1 MTDIINKQVRF
12 KLTIETGDNDT
23 VVYDRAVLIN
33 EEVLSQL
40 GRERSCD
47 TVFTMF
53 AKDILNTFKPTR
65 QHDR

>member
-1 MTDIINKQVRF
+1 MEIINKQVRF
-12 KLTIETGDNDT
+12 HLTIETDGND
-23 VVYDRAVLIN
+23 VAVYDRAVLIN
-33 EEVLSQL
+33 DEVLSQL

-65 QHDR
+65 QIDR

>member
-1 MTDIINKQVRF
+1 MDIINKQVRF
-12 KLTIETGDNDT
+12 HLTIETDGNDG

-33 EEVLSQL
+33 DEVLSQL

-47 TVFTMF
+47 MVFTMF

-65 QHDR
+65 QIDR

>member
-1 MTDIINKQVRF
+1 MEIINKQVRF
-12 KLTIETGDNDT
+12 HLTIETDGND
-23 VVYDRAVLIN
+23 VAVYDRAVLIN

-65 QHDR
+65 QIDR